1 MQTLV
6 TIGQFS
12 RLSHLTVTTLRHY
25 HEVGLLT
32 PARIDASGYR
42 RYGVDQVQQA
52 QLVRRLRQLDMPV
65 PDVAAVLAAPTER
78 ARDTAI
84 AEHLRKMEETLGRT
98 TQVVASLR
106 LLLQTQDKPV
116 DVEYRTIPAMTVLN
130 ISAQVSRTDVGNWC
144 AAVFPELYMA
154 LAGAGVDPA
163 GPGGATYDQQFFECD
178 LGEVVAFVP
187 LVSPVDT
194 TGRVES
200 GTLAA
205 GRFAVAVHSGG
216 FDEVDRTYGRL
227 GSHVAEHDIALDLPI
242 REHYLIGPNHTPDAQ
257 LWRTEVWWPI
267 NPTAASHQPTQPT
280 ISKEK

>member
-12 RLSHLTVTTLRHY
+12 RLTHLTVTTLRHY

-32 PARIDASGYR
+32 PVRIDASGYR

-65 PDVAAVLAAPTER
+65 PDVAAVLAAPNEQT
-78 ARDTAI
+78 RDIAI
-84 AEHLRKMEETLGRT
+84 AEHLARMEETLDRT

-106 LLLQTQDKPV
+106 SLLQPQDKPI
-116 DVEYRTIPAMTVLN
+116 DVEYRTIPATTVLS
-130 ISAQVSRTDVGNWC
+130 ISAQVSRPEVGQWC
-144 AAVFPELYMA
+144 GTVFPELYLA
-154 LAGAGVDPA
+154 LADAGVDPA
-163 GPGGATYDQQFFECD
+163 GPGSATYDQQFFECD
-178 LGEVVAFVP
+178 LGEVVAYVP
-187 LVSPVDT
+187 LASPIDT
-194 TGRVES
+194 DGRAES
-200 GTLAA
+200 TSLPA

-227 GSHVAEHDIALDLPI
+227 GSHVAEHDVPQDLPI
-242 REHYLIGPNHTPDAQ
+242 REHYLIGPNHTQDAQ

-267 NPTAASHQPTQPT
+267 TAPAL
-280 ISKEK
+280 